1 MVEHRQLDPHIAI
14 ESLGLKLIP
23 LEQLEDVVDAVLNEN
38 QNLIMTRQQSAIGPL
53 MGVLMK
59 QYRGQIDAQ
68 ALSQLLTTKIK
79 KMLDR

>member
-1 MVEHRQLDPHIAI
+1 
-14 ESLGLKLIP
+14 
-23 LEQLEDVVDAVLNEN
+23 
-38 QNLIMTRQQSAIGPL
+38 MTRQQSAIGPL

-59 QYRGQIDAQ
+59 KYRGQIDAK